1 MPHRKA
7 VQVTGRMTHDLSHA
21 LTIVYKHSS
30 TRVDIHIQVLALNSK
45 PNSLPLTPCVS
56 VATTMEA
63 WAMTK
68 ETSVAWAL
76 AVAMDVAASAGW
88 AMALALEAMD
98 LALAMEALD
107 MATITTHP
115 SLEDMDSVA
124 STEILSQEPNM

>member
-1 MPHRKA
+1 M
-7 VQVTGRMTHDLSHA
+7 
-21 LTIVYKHSS
+21 
-30 TRVDIHIQVLALNSK
+30 
-45 PNSLPLTPCVS
+45 
-56 VATTMEA
+56 
-63 WAMTK
+63 
-68 ETSVAWAL
+68 AWAL

-88 AMALALEAMD
+88 AMALEAMD